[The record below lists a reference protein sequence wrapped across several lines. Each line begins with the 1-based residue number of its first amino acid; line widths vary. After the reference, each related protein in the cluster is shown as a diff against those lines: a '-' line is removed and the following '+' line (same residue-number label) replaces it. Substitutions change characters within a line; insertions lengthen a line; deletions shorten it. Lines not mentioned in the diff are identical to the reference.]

1 MIRVPWIKR
10 KDDKKEKQPG
20 PLRSAMTTL
29 TAHTM
34 DLILVVIF
42 ITLVIFTCVILW
54 MFMRYEA
61 IPDTL
66 VTCVFT
72 ALASECGIMGWI
84 KTAKEKTVRETAVA
98 GVVDKAE
105 DKVVSKNTPLSFAP
119 GEGEGIGEHFDEG
132 PPVETL

>member
-1 MIRVPWIKR
+1 M
-10 KDDKKEKQPG
+10 KKQREDRFG
-20 PLRSAMTTL
+20 GFRRAMMAL

-42 ITLVIFTCVILW
+42 VTLVIFTVVILW

-84 KTAKEKTVRETAVA
+84 KTAKEKTIRETAVA
-98 GVVDKAE
+98 GVADKGGEETA
-105 DKVVSKNTPLSFAP
+105 SKNVPLTFAP

-132 PPVETL
+132 LPVETL